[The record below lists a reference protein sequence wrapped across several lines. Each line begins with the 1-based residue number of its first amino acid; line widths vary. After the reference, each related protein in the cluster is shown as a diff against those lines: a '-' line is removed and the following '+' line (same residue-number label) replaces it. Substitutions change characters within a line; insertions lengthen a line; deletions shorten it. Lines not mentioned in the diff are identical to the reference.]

1 MLIKMIFVIILFLAC
16 IKTANLKLS
25 SILPVDHEDEHNENN
40 EPDEAGSND
49 VKCQSWK
56 GKNTTGQY

>member
-1 MLIKMIFVIILFLAC
+1 MLIKMIFVIILFLEC
-16 IKTANLKLS
+16 ITIAKLKLS

-40 EPDEAGSND
+40 EQDEVGGND
-49 VKCQSWK
+49 VKCQNWK